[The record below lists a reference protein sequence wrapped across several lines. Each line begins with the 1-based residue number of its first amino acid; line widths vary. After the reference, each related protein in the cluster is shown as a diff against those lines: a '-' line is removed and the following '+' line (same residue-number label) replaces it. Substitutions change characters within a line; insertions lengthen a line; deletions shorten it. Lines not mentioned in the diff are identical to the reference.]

1 MFERYTEN
9 ARQVLS
15 LARREAQKFHH
26 DHIGTEHI
34 LLGLIKVKTGVAAE
48 ILNHRNIDLKHAKS
62 EVKKLV
68 LQDSPD
74 SGDTYIALP
83 RTIHAHELID
93 DAVEE
98 ARTLKHNYIG
108 TEHLL
113 LALLYEKEGRGA
125 QILGNLGMKLDQVRQ
140 DVMEFVERAN
150 NAVSGDI
157 QK

>member
-9 ARQVLS
+9 ARDVLS
-15 LARREAQKFHH
+15 HARQEAQKFHH

-34 LLGLIKVKTGVAAE
+34 LLGLIEVKEGVGAE
-48 ILNHRNIDLKHAKS
+48 ILRHRNVNLRAAKA
-62 EVKKLV
+62 EVQKLV

-74 SGDTYIALP
+74 SGDTFIALP
-83 RTIHAHELID
+83 RTTHAHELID

-98 ARTLKHNYIG
+98 ARALKHNFIG

-125 QILGNLGMKLDQVRQ
+125 QILGRLGLKLHEVRQ
-140 DVMEFVERAN
+140 DVMEFVQHAKVATE
-150 NAVSGDI
+150 
-157 QK
+157 